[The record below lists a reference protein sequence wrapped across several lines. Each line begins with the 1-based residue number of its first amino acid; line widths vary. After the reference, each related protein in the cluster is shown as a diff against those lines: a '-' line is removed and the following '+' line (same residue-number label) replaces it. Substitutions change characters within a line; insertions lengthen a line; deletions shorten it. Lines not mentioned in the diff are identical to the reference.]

1 MKKLKKNKMKEVICI
16 NDKNLPGG
24 AVVVKG
30 REYTVIEEF
39 LNNYDQRVYIIEGIV
54 NQGTTKMGLRWIGY
68 DASRF
73 VEPEKLTI
81 ENYEHAYAE
90 N

>member
-1 MKKLKKNKMKEVICI
+1 MKEVICI
-16 NDKNLPGG
+16 NDKNMPEG

-39 LNNYDQRVYIIEGIV
+39 VNNYDQRVYIIEGII
-54 NQGTTKMGLRWIGY
+54 NEGTTKMGLRWIGY

-73 VEPEKLTI
+73 AEPQTLMTEVK
-81 ENYEHAYAE
+81 EQAYAE
-90 N
+90 A